1 MKNVLPVLWPLVL
14 DICFRNASGHVKCS
28 HDLKMLFFRKNR
40 INANRQQIFKI
51 NAFFE
56 RSAKSMYQNVFLEA
70 SKSTEILKNT

>member
-1 MKNVLPVLWPLVL
+1 MKNVLPVLSHMLL

-28 HDLKMLFFRKNR
+28 HDLKMLFRKNR

-56 RSAKSMYQNVFLEA
+56 RSAKSMYQIVFLKA
-70 SKSTEILKNT
+70 SKLTEILKNT